1 MAPQTQPK
9 TGLVENRR
17 FPRTSVIWS
26 GTLEANDQKYDCIA
40 VNLSANGAMLHL
52 TQPID
57 EHTGSWTLT
66 IPRLGTFS
74 AELAWR
80 SPDGGKRIGLMFQ
93 NPPVAVAQQLS
104 KILSKPQETF
114 IGLRESA

>member
-9 TGLVENRR
+9 TGHIENRR

-26 GTLEANDQKYDCIA
+26 GMLEANDRKYDCIA

-52 TQPID
+52 TQPLG

-66 IPRLGTFS
+66 IPRLGTFN

-80 SPDGGKRIGLMFQ
+80 APDGGKQIGLMFQ

-104 KILSKPQETF
+104 KILSKPHESF
-114 IGLRESA
+114 IAVDKSA